1 MNCQLTA
8 NLGNISNGVTRDNP
22 IKPNIVEFS
31 RFYSVSGPPWGLVK
45 NPPAMQETLEMQVW
59 SLGQKDLLEEGVA
72 SLENPMDRGAW
83 QAIVHGVTRSQT
95 RPKRLSTEAF
105 TQYAHFCPG
114 AKAEV
119 KYQLIPRG
127 HVLWWE
133 TQAWSLELSLALE
146 TKEDKILVQSLT
158 L

>member
-1 MNCQLTA
+1 MP
-8 NLGNISNGVTRDNP
+8 GGRV
-22 IKPNIVEFS
+22 
-31 RFYSVSGPPWGLVK
+31 
-45 NPPAMQETLEMQVW
+45 
-59 SLGQKDLLEEGVA
+59 
-72 SLENPMDRGAW
+72 
-83 QAIVHGVTRSQT
+83 
-95 RPKRLSTEAF
+95 
-105 TQYAHFCPG
+105 PG

-127 HVLWWE
+127 HVFWWE